1 MWPRDTVFK
10 PITFTWYAKSRS
22 TKSIPGLYSPNL
34 QRKSLSTFQSR
45 TELTGYSCYA
55 LSVISFYGYI
65 FFLPNKQFFQYFQKW
80 NDEMDEIKVPSASFF
95 ETWLF
100 ISFQTFIFSRVSV
113 QGVKSLGG
121 HSKCLCFDLSYFR
134 SKKIL
139 FFKKK
144 RKILQKEQNSTNLL
158 LWTQSAGINVQS
170 PQSESTPRRLTLF
183 HFSFIQTSFILT
195 SSIGNW
201 DLYKPLYSFF
211 LQQNYNPS
219 MLCVYGADL
228 SAYICMC
235 SFFFQY
241 FQNEMDEIK
250 VHLQVSSK
258 PGYLPI
264 SFQKLGSI

>member
-1 MWPRDTVFK
+1 MRPRDTVFK

-121 HSKCLCFDLSYFR
+121 HSKCLCFDLSDFW

-170 PQSESTPRRLTLF
+170 PQSESTCRRLTLVKGSWISRGTF
-183 HFSFIQTSFILT
+183 NS
-195 SSIGNW
+195 
-201 DLYKPLYSFF
+201 
-211 LQQNYNPS
+211 
-219 MLCVYGADL
+219 
-228 SAYICMC
+228 
-235 SFFFQY
+235 
-241 FQNEMDEIK
+241 
-250 VHLQVSSK
+250 VSSSNK
-258 PGYLPI
+258 LSVKLFVYI
-264 SFQKLGSI
+264 SHKLANVNLTWKLMFKQHKWHHNFQ